1 MLWGFVFV
9 SFISKELA
17 LGQSEYISWVKCTSW
32 LSNFV
37 NLRGLRQPDGRPLY
51 EYHATNDEYTQLTQ
65 LLRAVG
71 QSQSNICNR
80 DFAAC
85 FVLFC
90 SEWYRRD
97 YERQCGWTWD
107 PIYKKI
113 GISFT
118 ATELGTIVPKGC
130 AQFDF
135 MNLNDA
141 IFSEHYSVKVVYLS
155 GYSKNQTV
163 AFWLFSP
170 GSLDNMSKQSSQV
183 FLPFRW
189 QELS

>member
-51 EYHATNDEYTQLTQ
+51 EYHATNAEYNQLTQ
-65 LLRAVG
+65 LLCAVG

-90 SEWYRRD
+90 KLVSLLRSSIHISGNQEFYISYWH
-97 YERQCGWTWD
+97 
-107 PIYKKI
+107 KI
-113 GISFT
+113 SI
-118 ATELGTIVPKGC
+118 LG
-130 AQFDF
+130 
-135 MNLNDA
+135 
-141 IFSEHYSVKVVYLS
+141 H
-155 GYSKNQTV
+155 
-163 AFWLFSP
+163 
-170 GSLDNMSKQSSQV
+170 
-183 FLPFRW
+183 
-189 QELS
+189 

>member
-17 LGQSEYISWVKCTSW
+17 FGSIRIHFMGKMYFW

-85 FVLFC
+85 FVLF
-90 SEWYRRD
+90 
-97 YERQCGWTWD
+97 
-107 PIYKKI
+107 
-113 GISFT
+113 
-118 ATELGTIVPKGC
+118 A
-130 AQFDF
+130 
-135 MNLNDA
+135 
-141 IFSEHYSVKVVYLS
+141 LS
-155 GYSKNQTV
+155 GTAGIMNGNADGRGTLYIK
-163 AFWLFSP
+163 
-170 GSLDNMSKQSSQV
+170 K
-183 FLPFRW
+183 
-189 QELS
+189 

>member
-1 MLWGFVFV
+1 M
-9 SFISKELA
+9 
-17 LGQSEYISWVKCTSW
+17 GQSEYISWVKCTSW

-118 ATELGTIVPKGC
+118 ATELGTIVPKGMEDYWLRPIR
-130 AQFDF
+130 FYESERRNF
-135 MNLNDA
+135 LGTL
-141 IFSEHYSVKVVYLS
+141 FSE
-155 GYSKNQTV
+155 G
-163 AFWLFSP
+163 
-170 GSLDNMSKQSSQV
+170 G
-183 FLPFRW
+183 LPFRLLKESDSRFLAVFSRILG
-189 QELS
+189 QYEQAK

>member
-51 EYHATNDEYTQLTQ
+51 EYHATNAEYNQLTQ
-65 LLRAVG
+65 LLCAVG

-113 GISFT
+113 GIS
-118 ATELGTIVPKGC
+118 
-130 AQFDF
+130 
-135 MNLNDA
+135 
-141 IFSEHYSVKVVYLS
+141 
-155 GYSKNQTV
+155 KNQTV